1 MSNFEFEL
9 NWEGV
14 HELLTSSEMMSICE
28 SYADRAKSQLGEGYS
43 VSPHKGKNRVNVSV
57 SAQTYKAR
65 QENAENNSI
74 LKAVLSQ

>member
-1 MSNFEFEL
+1 MSDFKFEL
-9 NWEGV
+9 NHDGV
-14 HELLTSSEMMSICE
+14 RELLIGSEMMSICE
-28 SYADRAKSQLGEGYS
+28 GYANRAKSQLGEGYS
-43 VSPHKGKNRVNVSV
+43 VSTHRGKNRVNASV